1 MMIPGLAALMILSN
15 LSGTPPTAEAHPVE
29 VEVAE
34 GRLAGSAG
42 HGIARYLNVPYA
54 APPVGALRWRPP
66 QPARVW
72 SGVRDATRRG
82 PICIQPPAN
91 GDNGVGPLPMS
102 EDCLQLNVFAPAGAT
117 GDTPVMVWIHGGGY
131 VNGSATADLY
141 DGTALAR
148 QGLVVVTIN
157 YRLGRLGFFDHPAL
171 AQDRPADEPAGNY
184 GVMDMIAALEWVRRN
199 VATFGGDPA
208 QVTIFGESAGGM
220 AVLQL
225 MTAPAAQGLFHRA
238 VVQSGPPRLPTRRLD
253 RAGPRGEPSVQDA
266 AVAWMAERG
275 LGAASADALRALP
288 AEAFLQPWPSFR
300 QGVLN
305 IVDGQVVPEPVMDA
319 FAAGRQA
326 KVPLIVGANSA
337 EFFWV
342 TADNPQEGTL
352 DDAIPQAERAA
363 LIAAYGGTDAYRVHV
378 ISDLIFLEPARQIAR
393 LHGRSGAPAWLY
405 RFDVVS
411 AAAPREPGG
420 AGHAWDR
427 QYVFHT
433 LHASPWPTDDMDE
446 RAADLISGYWAGF
459 GRTGDP
465 NGADRPVWPQAG
477 DALTTLQFSNDGPQ
491 LLEDPLGARLEL
503 LARWQDRR

>member
-1 MMIPGLAALMILSN
+1 MLILGLLALMILSSPN
-15 LSGTPPTAEAHPVE
+15 GTPPPESRAR
-29 VEVAE
+29 EVAVEE
-34 GRLAGSAG
+34 GRLSGAVGG
-42 HGIARYLNVPYA
+42 GVARYMNVPYA

-66 QPARVW
+66 QPALAW
-72 SGVRDATRRG
+72 SGVRDATQRG
-82 PICIQPPAN
+82 PICVQPPAN

-102 EDCLQLNVFAPAGAT
+102 EDCLQLNVFAPEGAG

-141 DGTALAR
+141 DGSALAR
-148 QGLVVVTIN
+148 QGVVVVTIN
-157 YRLGRLGFFDHPAL
+157 YRLGRFGFFDHPAL

-184 GVMDMIAALEWVRRN
+184 GVMDMIAALEWVRDN
-199 VATFGGDPA
+199 IAAFGGDPA

-238 VVQSGPPRLPTRRLD
+238 VVQSGPPRLPARRLD
-253 RAGPRGEPSVQDA
+253 RTGPQGEPSVQAA

-275 LGAASADALRALP
+275 LDAASADALRALP

-305 IVDGQVVPEPVMDA
+305 IVDGRVVPEPVMDV
-319 FAAGRQA
+319 FASGRQA

-342 TADNPQEGTL
+342 TADDPVDGTL
-352 DDAIPQAERAA
+352 EDGIPDAERAA
-363 LIAAYGGTDAYRVHV
+363 LVEAYGGPDVYRAHV
-378 ISDLIFLEPARQIAR
+378 ISDLIFVEPARQIAR
-393 LHGRSGAPAWLY
+393 LHARSGAPTWLY

-411 AAAPREPGG
+411 AAAPQEPGG

-433 LHASPWPTDDMDE
+433 LNASPWPTDTMDA
-446 RAADLISGYWAGF
+446 RAADLISAYWAGF

-465 NGADRPVWPQAG
+465 NGGDRPAWPQAG
-477 DALTTLQFSNDGPQ
+477 ETLQTLQFSNDGPT
-491 LLEDPLGARLEL
+491 LLVDPLGTRLEL
-503 LARWQDRR
+503 LARWQDSH

>member
-1 MMIPGLAALMILSN
+1 MLTSGLAALMMLSSS
-15 LSGTPPTAEAHPVE
+15 SGTPPSAGAAPVE
-29 VEVAE
+29 VAVTE
-34 GRLAGSAG
+34 GRLAGQADG
-42 HGIARYLNVPYA
+42 GVARYFNIPYA

-66 QPARVW
+66 QPPRVW
-72 SGVRDATRRG
+72 TGVRDATRRG
-82 PICIQPPAN
+82 PICVQPPAN
-91 GDNGVGPLPMS
+91 GDNGVGPPPMS
-102 EDCLQLNVFAPAGAT
+102 EDCLQLNVFAPEGAT

-148 QGLVVVTIN
+148 QGVVVVTIN

-184 GVMDMIAALEWVRRN
+184 GVMDMIAALEWVRDN
-199 VATFGGDPA
+199 IDAFGGDPA

-238 VVQSGPPRLPTRRLD
+238 VVQSGPPRLPARRLD
-253 RAGPRGEPSVQDA
+253 RAGSRGEPSVQEA
-266 AVAWMAERG
+266 SAAWMAERG
-275 LGAASADALRALP
+275 LEATDAAALRALP
-288 AEAFLQPWPSFR
+288 AEALLPPWPSFR

-305 IVDGQVVPEPVMDA
+305 IVDGRIVPEPVMDA

-342 TADNPQEGTL
+342 TADNPVDGTL
-352 DDAIPQAERAA
+352 DDAIPEAERAA
-363 LIAAYGGTDAYRVHV
+363 LVEAYGGPDVYRAHV
-378 ISDLIFLEPARQIAR
+378 ISDLLFVEPARQIAR
-393 LHGRSGAPAWLY
+393 LHARSGAPAWLY
-405 RFDVVS
+405 RFDIVS

-433 LHASPWPTDDMDE
+433 LNASPWPTDAMDE
-446 RAADLISGYWAGF
+446 RAADLISGYWAAF

-465 NGADRPVWPQAG
+465 NGASRPAWPQAG
-477 DALTTLQFSNDGPQ
+477 DMLQTLQFSNEGP
-491 LLEDPLGARLEL
+491 LLVDDPLGARLEL
-503 LARWQDRR
+503 LARWQDGH

>member
-1 MMIPGLAALMILSN
+1 MLIPGLLALMILSSPPATPSPTEPASAEVAVRQGR
-15 LSGTPPTAEAHPVE
+15 LSGVTGDGV
-29 VEVAE
+29 
-34 GRLAGSAG
+34 
-42 HGIARYLNVPYA
+42 ARYLNIPYA

-66 QPARVW
+66 QPAPAW
-72 SGVRDATRRG
+72 SGVRDATQRG
-82 PICIQPPAN
+82 PICTQPPAN

-102 EDCLQLNVFAPAGAT
+102 EDCLQLNVFAPEGAT

-141 DGTALAR
+141 DGAALAR
-148 QGLVVVTIN
+148 QGVMVVTVN

-171 AQDRPADEPAGNY
+171 AADRPAGEPAGNY
-184 GVMDMIAALEWVRRN
+184 GVMDMIAALAWVRDN
-199 VATFGGDPA
+199 IAAFGGDPA

-238 VVQSGPPRLPTRRLD
+238 VVQSGPPRLPARRLD
-253 RAGPRGEPSVQDA
+253 RTGPRGEPSVHDA
-266 AVAWMAERG
+266 SVAWMAERG
-275 LGAASADALRALP
+275 LDAASADALRALP

-305 IVDGQVVPEPVMDA
+305 IVDGQVVPQPVMDA

-326 KVPLIVGANSA
+326 RVPLIVGANSA

-342 TADNPQEGTL
+342 TADNPVDGTL
-352 DDAIPQAERAA
+352 DDGIPEDQRPA
-363 LIAAYGGTDAYRVHV
+363 LIAAYGGPDVYRAHV
-378 ISDLIFLEPARQIAR
+378 ISDLLFVEPARQIAR
-393 LHGRSGAPAWLY
+393 LHARTGAPTWLY

-411 AAAPREPGG
+411 AAAPQEPGG

-433 LHASPWPTDDMDE
+433 LNASPWPTDAMDE
-446 RAADLISGYWAGF
+446 RAADLISGYWASF

-465 NGADRPVWPQAG
+465 NGPERPVWPQSGAT
-477 DALTTLQFSNDGPQ
+477 LTTIQFSNDGPRIV
-491 LLEDPLGARLEL
+491 EDPLGTRLEL
-503 LARWQDRR
+503 LARWQDSH